1 MRRIDKDMP
10 YANQKLLE
18 LVDSQADGR
27 VQKFAALI
35 GLSQQRINRLF
46 IRDTRNGQFPRMTD
60 EIKTVV
66 SNHFNL
72 SWDYFVEPLDKKEYE
87 QFSGNYN
94 ITDKGCITINQD
106 VADIIE
112 SLPKEKLV
120 ILVKELIMLYNEQTD
135 MYKMLIHQNEEMIRN
150 GQKRFD
156 NITSLIFK
164 NRR

>member
-1 MRRIDKDMP
+1 
-10 YANQKLLE
+10 
-18 LVDSQADGR
+18 
-27 VQKFAALI
+27 
-35 GLSQQRINRLF
+35 
-46 IRDTRNGQFPRMTD
+46 MTD